1 MTRDKEIREQSLFCK
16 ELAVRLDKQIADT
29 KHGLIYDSA
38 GFDRYTQLQADIVR
52 IRRELLTLAKMIAP
66 QC

>member
-1 MTRDKEIREQSLFCK
+1 MTKDKEIRDQSLFCK
-16 ELAVRLDKQIADT
+16 ELAVRLNKQIT
-29 KHGLIYDSA
+29 DSEKMEYESQ

-66 QC
+66 QW